1 MRLVGVLTAPGVTR
15 SAPLAR
21 AFLTRLA
28 RMYDLIDVTEETL
41 ADLVLCVDELV
52 ANACEHTASGRGGR
66 VAVYVETDSAA
77 VRLTVRDDGGALTE
91 PRVQPEACGE
101 GGRGLWLVEA
111 LSTAWGSHETSVWAE
126 FPCRSKVVMPQA
138 HHLPPC
144 PAPKSPTCG

>member
-1 MRLVGVLTAPGVTR
+1 MMLVGVLDVPGVAR
-15 SAPLAR
+15 SARAAR
-21 AFLTRLA
+21 EFLTRLA
-28 RMYDLIDVTEETL
+28 RRLALINVTDDTL

-66 VAVYVETDSAA
+66 VVIYVETDGRT

-111 LSTAWGSHETSVWAE
+111 LSTAWGSHDTSVWAE
-126 FPCRSKVVMPQA
+126 FPCCSRVVMPQA
-138 HHLPPC
+138 QHV
-144 PAPKSPTCG
+144 SS